1 MADHTFTGVFIPA
14 KIWLDEKLHPMEKMI
29 LAEIRALSEKTGWC
43 YANNKHFS
51 KWLHCD
57 PTWVSKKIAALCES
71 GKIEVEYSDK
81 KTFSGR
87 KLRVNAE
94 WYYEQPALPTAT
106 PPLPIV
112 QTPLPIVQTPLPIV
126 QTPLPIVQTEI
137 KFKNRFKKNENENA
151 RARKEKRRDARES
164 YEVETIAFGEEKE
177 REGCLP
183 PAPAPPPAP
192 CQAEASA
199 KTVEEAEARIAAWAK
214 GEGFETV
221 KQRHEL
227 ARRYYSPADAQR
239 IAAHFCSIY
248 GEPGQPKRGALL
260 SDPVEFFRVKLSSYL
275 ANQNGFERAQAHKQA
290 FTSARPVQTQS
301 VLPKALRK

>member
-1 MADHTFTGVFIPA
+1 LAKAGFILTIVDSSEGNSR
-14 KIWLDEKLHPMEKMI
+14 KIWLTDSQKNADPYRQKSRYPI
-29 LAEIRALSEKTGWC
+29 GKKADTLSAKKPIPIGKK
-43 YANNKHFS
+43 ADSNNKENN
-51 KWLHCD
+51 KENN
-57 PTWVSKKIAALCES
+57 ES
-71 GKIEVEYSDK
+71 
-81 KTFSGR
+81 
-87 KLRVNAE
+87 
-94 WYYEQPALPTAT
+94 
-106 PPLPIV
+106 
-112 QTPLPIVQTPLPIV
+112 
-126 QTPLPIVQTEI
+126 
-137 KFKNRFKKNENENA
+137 ENA
-151 RARKEKRRDARES
+151 RAGGGDFFDAREG
-164 YEVETIAFGEEKE
+164 YVVETIAFGEEKE

-227 ARRYYSPADAQR
+227 ARRHYSPADAQR

-275 ANQNGFERAQAHKQA
+275 ANQNGFERAQAQKQA
-290 FTSARPVQTQS
+290 GTSARPAQTQS